1 MRDRILTPNQRNIV
15 ATATGA
21 AVCAAVFIA
30 ALLYQFGLLEGV
42 SCVAAWGQLFL
53 LFATGVD
60 ALEDRQTT
68 LRHGVLISVVTTLV
82 VVGWFGARLLGG
94 VRGM

>member
-1 MRDRILTPNQRNIV
+1 MRDRILTLNQRNIV
-15 ATATGA
+15 ATTAGA
-21 AVCAAVFIA
+21 AICATVFIA

-42 SCVAAWGQLFL
+42 SCIAAWAQLFL

-68 LRHGVLISVVTTLV
+68 LRHGVLMSLVTTLV
-82 VVGWFGARLLGG
+82 VVGWFGADLL
-94 VRGM
+94 RSMRRM

>member
-15 ATATGA
+15 ATAAGVA
-21 AVCAAVFIA
+21 ICAAVFIA
-30 ALLYQFGLLEGV
+30 SLLYQFGLLEGV
-42 SCVAAWGQLFL
+42 SCIAAWGQLFL
-53 LFATGVD
+53 LFTTGVE

-68 LRHGVLISVVTTLV
+68 SRHGVLISLVITLV